1 MQNHLRNDLVTS
13 FALTFLSKWLLYLK
27 DGVGDD
33 DGGNV
38 DEAEEVEE
46 EEEEEEEEEGNGE
59 DKDEDEETDKN
70 EEVGDCERTDMMR
83 CSSCEGLWLAE
94 TPIGT
99 LITADLLFLL
109 RFELRMYAKDCHLV
123 NIQIILKRRRDFIS
137 LRRFSCVF
145 VHSRSLSNASDSLF
159 LL

>member
-1 MQNHLRNDLVTS
+1 
-13 FALTFLSKWLLYLK
+13 LLYLK

-33 DGGNV
+33 EGENV
-38 DEAEEVEE
+38 DEAEE
-46 EEEEEEEEEGNGE
+46 EEEEEEEKEDEGNGE

-83 CSSCEGLWLAE
+83 CSSCEGFGLAE
-94 TPIGT
+94 TPIGALT
-99 LITADLLFLL
+99 TANDLLFLL
-109 RFELRMYAKDCHLV
+109 RFELRMYAKDCHLA

-137 LRRFSCVF
+137 LRRFSCAF

-159 LL
+159 LLLCLESS